1 LDDLTFK
8 TALDLLGLD
17 SHNFCRG
24 ERKGDFLVFSFVVE
38 ISDFLN
44 DLLDLFHFETAHEAE
59 SASLE

>member
-1 LDDLTFK
+1 LDDLTLK

-17 SHNFCRG
+17 SHDLCGG

-38 ISDFLN
+38 ISDLFN

-59 SASLE
+59 CASLE

>member
-1 LDDLTFK
+1 LYDLTFK
-8 TALDLLGLD
+8 TALDLFGLN
-17 SHNFCRG
+17 SHDFCGG
-24 ERKGDFLVFSFVVE
+24 ERKWDFLVFGFVIE